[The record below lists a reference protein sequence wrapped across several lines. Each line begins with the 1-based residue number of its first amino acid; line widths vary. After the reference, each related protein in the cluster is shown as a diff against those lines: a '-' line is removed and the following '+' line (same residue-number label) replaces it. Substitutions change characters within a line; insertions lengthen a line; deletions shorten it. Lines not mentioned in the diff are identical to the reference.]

1 MLKIT
6 FGQDWLISAWPKD
19 ELSNCW
25 HTRNRDEDQWQY
37 SHWWPKFNFKYVV
50 PVTSSLLTVQSVKW
64 ICRICRGTS
73 VSLSRHGY
81 RRWINWL
88 VLLNWKVFHVHYALR
103 KIQKKCLFY
112 YSTNIF
118 TVRKSTDTWLLSP
131 ITRDTVFL
139 YHYLHTPI
147 ELHMLESILLHWFF
161 QTVDMGILGLVNT
174 IIKYKFQ

>member
-1 MLKIT
+1 MN
-6 FGQDWLISAWPKD
+6 
-19 ELSNCW
+19 LSDCW

-88 VLLNWKVFHVHYALR
+88 VLLNWKVFNVHYEFAWR
-103 KIQKKCLFY
+103 KIQKNMIILLQYKYFY
-112 YSTNIF
+112 SKEEYRYMVIKSHNQRYSI
-118 TVRKSTDTWLLSP
+118 SLPLSP
-131 ITRDTVFL
+131 YSNRIAYARIHSATLILSDCWYGHPRSCK
-139 YHYLHTPI
+139 YYNKIPI
-147 ELHMLESILLHWFF
+147 AIKIGWGNILW
-161 QTVDMGILGLVNT
+161 IP
-174 IIKYKFQ
+174 